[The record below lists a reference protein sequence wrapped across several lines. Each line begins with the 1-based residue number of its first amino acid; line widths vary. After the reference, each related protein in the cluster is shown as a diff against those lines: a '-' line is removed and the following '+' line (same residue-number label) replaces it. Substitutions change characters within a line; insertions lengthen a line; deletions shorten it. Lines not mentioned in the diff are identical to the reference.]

1 MESTIQF
8 RVTEVPTKSVLAI
21 EFGPKLRCNVVI
33 DSKPITEKPIVD
45 IVNTVYTIT
54 EQKKKIIE
62 QETKGEISIDT
73 GIYTKLE
80 VENAKI
86 LFHANETPVE
96 FNDPKHVEK
105 AYQNLLD
112 NLNVTFTQN
121 NPNQKLESFIVLLSI
136 PFMQNEDD
144 YSQVIQMHLASLK
157 NLGFM
162 HITFL
167 NQIGAS
173 FYSQKDRIQ
182 QENIRDNPIGLLINI
197 GKTSQIGIM
206 DTKVL
211 PEGFLDLSL
220 GTTAV
225 LNHSLAIL
233 RDLNILGVGQNTVV
247 QWLISEGRVDGKA
260 PLTTK
265 TVRRKEFNI
274 TPILNSPRILFDY
287 EAVTGMKNDP
297 NSIVESIKRSIEAV
311 KFDQSKLEKLL
322 KTIIITGPGAMFKG
336 IDDKFKSDLQHF
348 YPKTEINVIL
358 GEEPLNTVTNGLLK
372 YLTLWPKLKVFD
384 LTEAPPKEVKVETS
398 TQQSV
403 LQQALDRLKIIKE
416 YIGNLTELQIKA
428 KEFQYYLDTMPVGLK
443 AFVNA
448 HMTQESKTWAIE
460 FNLFLNPLIKK
471 AQEGLSQCDEVAK
484 EFTKIGLVIAKLP
497 SFIKP
502 ILSKVFSSYL
512 QGLKMVRSVHLE
524 NVNQEYLK
532 ILSEATKTFNSDPE
546 FTLDQLVTETKL
558 NKSLIVDL
566 LDEYLNSFPN
576 IGFINNKFIFLTEEK
591 LNSLNTKLELVKEKY
606 FSSFNPSATN
616 LETRLVVI
624 QIVKYY
630 DFLIK
635 GYQYLQ
641 QQDLL
646 DKSKKEKIEFESILT
661 SKSSLLA

>member
-1 MESTIQF
+1 MEETIQF
-8 RVTEVPTKSVLAI
+8 RVTELSTNSVLAI
-21 EFGPKLRCNVVI
+21 EFGPRLRCNVVL
-33 DSKPITEKPIVD
+33 DSNPESEKPVVD
-45 IVNTVYTIT
+45 VVNTVYSIT

-86 LFHANETPVE
+86 LFHANEIPVE
-96 FNDPKHVEK
+96 FNNSIHVEK

-112 NLNVTFTQN
+112 NLNVKYTSD
-121 NPNQKLESFIVLLSI
+121 NPNIKLESFIILLSI
-136 PFMQNEDD
+136 PFMQNEDE
-144 YSQVIQMHLASLK
+144 YSKVIQMHLSSLK
-157 NLGFM
+157 SLGFM

-182 QENIRDNPIGLLINI
+182 QENIKDNPIGLLINI
-197 GKTSQIGIM
+197 GKSSQIGIM

-211 PEGFLDLSL
+211 SQGFLDLSL

-233 RDLNILGVGQNTVV
+233 RDLNILGIGQNTVV
-247 QWLISEGRVDGKA
+247 QWLISEGRVDGEA
-260 PLTTK
+260 PLTLK

-274 TPILNSPRILFDY
+274 TPILNAPRILFDY

-297 NSIVESIKRSIEAV
+297 NSIVEGIKRSIEAV
-311 KFDQSKLEKLL
+311 NFDQTKLSKLL

-336 IDDKFKSDLQHF
+336 IDEKFKNELQPL
-348 YPKTEINVIL
+348 YPNYEINVIL
-358 GEEPLNTVTNGLLK
+358 GEQPLSTVSNGLLK

-384 LTEAPPKEVKVETS
+384 LTETPIEVKVETPD
-398 TQQSV
+398 QQSV
-403 LQQALDRLKIIKE
+403 LQQALDRLKTIKE
-416 YIGNLTELQIKA
+416 YIGNLQTLQIKA
-428 KEFQYYLDTMPVGLK
+428 KEFHYYLDTMPVGMK

-448 HMTQESKTWAIE
+448 HMAQERKTWAIE

-471 AQEGLSQCDEVAK
+471 AQEGLPQCDEVAA
-484 EFTKIGLVIAKLP
+484 EFTKIGFELSKLP
-497 SFIKP
+497 NFIKP

-512 QGLKMVRSVHLE
+512 QGLNMVRSVHLE
-524 NVNQEYLK
+524 TVNQEYIK
-532 ILSEATKTFNSDPE
+532 ILSEATQKFQNLPE
-546 FTLDQLVTETKL
+546 FTIDQLANETKL

-566 LDEYLNSFPN
+566 VDEYLKVYPN
-576 IGFINNKFIFLTEEK
+576 IGYINNKFIFLTEEK
-591 LNSLNTKLELVKEKY
+591 LTSLNARLEAVKEKY

-635 GYQYLQ
+635 GYKFLNQ
-641 QQDLL
+641 QELL
-646 DKSKKEKIEFESILT
+646 EKSKREKTEFESILT
-661 SKSSLLA
+661 NKSSLLA